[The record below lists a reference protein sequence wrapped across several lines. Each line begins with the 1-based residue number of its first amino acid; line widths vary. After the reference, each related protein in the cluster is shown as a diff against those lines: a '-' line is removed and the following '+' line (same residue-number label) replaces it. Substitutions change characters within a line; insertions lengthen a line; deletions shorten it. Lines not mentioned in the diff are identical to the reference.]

1 MKHSYSECGPN
12 RVLMLKE
19 KWSTQANQWP
29 ERECLTLVTEFI
41 PPTNKQL
48 KDHCLRSVVQTEYL
62 TRLYIKNIYLL
73 WSRIGM
79 LKLLLCLPEVDLGC
93 VHSWR
98 ERESLTQCVYYLN
111 CLNPSIPLGLV
122 YQHYHTGRQV
132 WALVLVYAKHTI
144 KNQEESSKRS

>member
-48 KDHCLRSVVQTEYL
+48 KDHCLRSVVHTEYL

-79 LKLLLCLPEVDLGC
+79 LKLLPCLPEVDLGC
-93 VHSWR
+93 VHSWT
-98 ERESLTQCVYYLN
+98 ERESYTVCALFELFESKYPIRSRVPTLPHWEANV
-111 CLNPSIPLGLV
+111 SIGFGV
-122 YQHYHTGRQV
+122 CKTYH
-132 WALVLVYAKHTI
+132 K
-144 KNQEESSKRS
+144 KQEESSKRS